1 MIFGYGAAV
10 TCDPKPSRSIIEL
23 YIPIQVVS
31 LSAITSDRVAHEER
45 LGLIFQRLHQ
55 SFSLQVR
62 VKTHRGPDLSCLLT
76 GSHLP
81 NRPFRVRRLIIDKA
95 ILSNGSLQPIVV
107 CEACS
112 KTHSGR
118 ANHLPIMLHLL
129 ETLPVVISLGNR
141 LHCHL

>member
-1 MIFGYGAAV
+1 MIFSYSAAV

-23 YIPIQVVS
+23 DISIQVVS

-45 LGLIFQRLHQ
+45 LGLIFQLIHQ

-62 VKTHRGPDLSCLLT
+62 VKAHRGPDFSCLLA

-81 NRPFRVRRLIIDKA
+81 NHPFRVRRLIIDKA

-112 KTHSGR
+112 KTHSGW

-129 ETLPVVISLGNR
+129 EPFPIVISLGNR